1 MSYGLLSLGVQGVR
15 AAQSGLGVV
24 SNNITNVNTP
34 GYTRQV
40 AQFNSMEEGGVL
52 QDSTQRIVD
61 QFINQR
67 LWSDNSRFE
76 AAQAYEQLSSQLD
89 NLLASDSTS
98 LNVKMDDYFAA
109 LQAANDDPISLTNR
123 ELFLAEADALVR
135 RYHDLDDQLS
145 NMNETINTRIRELT
159 NEINVSAGDIADLND
174 RIRIAEASG
183 KDAFELKDQRDES
196 IKELASLVDIQ
207 VSEQSNGELSI
218 FVGNG
223 QPLVVGKSAYQFSAG
238 QNDFDPERYDI
249 SINIAGSETNITEM
263 IDGGELGGLLT
274 YRRETMDRSLN
285 ELGRLAIIFAD
296 TMNEQHQKGIDYDGE
311 MGEKLFNDVN
321 DPNLISGRLRSLY
334 GTEGSVAIT
343 DSSQLQASDYEL
355 VFTGADGFRVER
367 LSDGKIWESQDFSRV
382 TAEGDVTASGD
393 LFYAEGSGRIIL
405 ELDGFRLDANAGGPF
420 VSGEKLMIS
429 PVRTGAE
436 DIELNV
442 TNGRDLALASP
453 VTISKSVSGSG
464 STSEATVALS
474 AIGDLTVK
482 DPVELLSGT
491 TSEPGLPFELSYTD
505 ADGWEASV
513 VGVTV
518 TPSSSDPRKLVLT
531 GGGLGDN
538 ELTVTLSGEKKDG
551 DVFELGYNF
560 DIDSNGQPINV
571 GVSDNRNGLLMSNLM
586 KEASSLDGN
595 YQDTYG
601 RLVERVG
608 TDTRVAQMDLSAS
621 EAVLNNTIAQRES
634 VSGVNL
640 DEEAVRL
647 IQFQQAYQAS
657 AQIISA
663 SQKIFDSLI
672 QAV

>member
-24 SNNITNVNTP
+24 GNNITNVNTP

-40 AQFNSMEEGGVL
+40 AQFTSMEEGGVL
-52 QDSTQRIVD
+52 QDQVQRIAD
-61 QFINQR
+61 QYINAR

-89 NLLASDSTS
+89 NLMASDSTS
-98 LNVKMDDYFAA
+98 LAVKMDDYFAA

-135 RYHDLDDQLS
+135 RYHDLHDQVS
-145 NMNETINTRIRELT
+145 NMRETINTRIRELT
-159 NEINVSAGDIADLND
+159 SEVNVSAGDIADLND

-183 KDAFELKDQRDES
+183 KEAYELKDQREEA
-196 IKELASLVDIQ
+196 IKELSALVDIQ

-223 QPLVVGKSAYQFSAG
+223 QPLVVGMSAYQFAAS
-238 QNDFDPERYDI
+238 QNDFDPTRFDVTV
-249 SINIAGSETNITEM
+249 NIAGAETNITEM
-263 IDGGELGGLLT
+263 IKGGELGGLLT
-274 YRRETMDRSLN
+274 YRRDTLDRSQN

-296 TMNEQHQKGIDYDGE
+296 SMNAQHEKGIDYDGE
-311 MGEKLFNDVN
+311 MGERLFNDVN
-321 DPNLISGRLRSLY
+321 AANLIDGRLRSLY
-334 GTEGSVAIT
+334 GTEGSVSIA
-343 DSSQLQASDYEL
+343 DASKLQASDYEL
-355 VFTGADGFRVER
+355 AFTGGNDFRIKRLSDGAIWTSRDFTSVADGSVANDGDLFYDPANGRISFQLDGFRV
-367 LSDGKIWESQDFSRV
+367 
-382 TAEGDVTASGD
+382 
-393 LFYAEGSGRIIL
+393 
-405 ELDGFRLDANAGGPF
+405 DADARGPF
-420 VSGEKLMIS
+420 VSTEKLMIS
-429 PVRTGAE
+429 PVKTGAD
-436 DIELNV
+436 DIQLNI

-453 VTISKSVSGSG
+453 VTVAKSSSGDG
-464 STSEATVALS
+464 STSEAVVELTRLHDSVEQDPRQLLPNMPWTLSYDGAAWTATNGTDSIAVAVDPDDARVLT
-474 AIGDLTVK
+474 IGDRTAGQ
-482 DPVELLSGT
+482 S
-491 TSEPGLPFELSYTD
+491 
-505 ADGWEASV
+505 
-513 VGVTV
+513 
-518 TPSSSDPRKLVLT
+518 
-531 GGGLGDN
+531 
-538 ELTVTLSGEKKDG
+538 ELTVTLSGQAASG
-551 DVFELGYNF
+551 DEFTLDYNF
-560 DIDSNGQPINV
+560 SVNDSDQITNV
-571 GVSDNRNGLLMSNLM
+571 GVSDNRNGLLMSDLM
-586 KEASSLDGN
+586 KAASSLEGN

-608 TDTRVAQMDLSAS
+608 TDTKVAQMDRSAS
-621 EAVLNNTIAQRES
+621 EAVLRNTIAQRES

>member
-24 SNNITNVNTP
+24 GNNITNVNTP

-40 AQFNSMEEGGVL
+40 AQFTSMEEGGVL
-52 QDSTQRIVD
+52 QDQVQRIAD
-61 QFINQR
+61 QYINAR

-89 NLLASDSTS
+89 NLMASDSTS
-98 LNVKMDDYFAA
+98 LAVKMDDYFAA

-135 RYHDLDDQLS
+135 RYHDLHDQIS
-145 NMNETINTRIRELT
+145 NMGETINTRIRELT
-159 NEINVSAGDIADLND
+159 NEVNVSAGDIADLNE
-174 RIRIAEASG
+174 RIRVAEAAG
-183 KDAFELKDQRDES
+183 KDAFELKDQREES
-196 IKELASLVDIQ
+196 IKELSALVDIQ

-223 QPLVVGKSAYQFSAG
+223 QPLVVGQSAYQFAAG
-238 QNDFDPERYDI
+238 QNDFDPTRFDVTV
-249 SINIAGSETNITEM
+249 NIAGAETNITDM
-263 IDGGELGGLLT
+263 IRGGELGGLLT
-274 YRRETMDRSLN
+274 YRRETLDRSQN

-296 TMNEQHQKGIDYDGE
+296 TMNAQHQKGIDYDGE
-311 MGEKLFNDVN
+311 MGERLFSNVN
-321 DPNLISGRLRSLY
+321 APNLIDGRLRSLY
-334 GTEGSVAIT
+334 GTEGTVNIT

-355 VFTGADGFRVER
+355 VFTGANDFRVKR
-367 LSDGKIWESQDFSRV
+367 LSDGKIWDSQDLNKV
-382 TAEGDVTASGD
+382 TTADDVANSGD
-393 LFYAEGSGRIIL
+393 LFYDPSNGEISL
-405 ELDGFRLDANAGGPF
+405 ELDGFRLDADAHGPF

-429 PVRTGAE
+429 PVKTGAD
-436 DIELNV
+436 DIQLNI

-453 VTISKSVSGSG
+453 VTVSKSASGDG
-464 STSEATVALS
+464 STAEAVVE
-474 AIGDLTVK
+474 LTHLYDSTEK
-482 DPVELLSGT
+482 DPREQL
-491 TSEPGLPFELSYTD
+491 PGIPWELSFDGTDWTALD
-505 ADGWEASV
+505 ADGDPVSV
-513 VGVTV
+513 VQST
-518 TPSSSDPRKLVLT
+518 SDPRVLVI
-531 GGGLGDN
+531 GSRADN
-538 ELTVTLSGEKKDG
+538 QSELTVTLSGQPATDDK
-551 DVFELGYNF
+551 FTLNYNF
-560 DIDSNGQPINV
+560 SVDDADQITNV
-571 GVSDNRNGLLMSNLM
+571 GVSDNRNGLLMSDLM
-586 KEASSLDGN
+586 KEASSLEGN

-608 TDTRVAQMDLSAS
+608 TDTRVAQMDRSAS

-634 VSGVNL
+634 ISGVNL

-672 QAV
+672 QVV

>member
-24 SNNITNVNTP
+24 GNNITNVNTP

-40 AQFNSMEEGGVL
+40 AQFTSMEEGGVL
-52 QDSTQRIVD
+52 QDQVQRIAD
-61 QFINQR
+61 QYINAR

-89 NLLASDSTS
+89 NLMASDSTS
-98 LNVKMDDYFAA
+98 LAVKMDDYFAA

-135 RYHDLDDQLS
+135 RYHDLHDQVS
-145 NMNETINTRIRELT
+145 NMRETINTRIRELT
-159 NEINVSAGDIADLND
+159 SEVNVSAGDIADLND

-183 KDAFELKDQRDES
+183 KDAFELKDQREEA
-196 IKELASLVDIQ
+196 IKELSALVDIQ

-223 QPLVVGKSAYQFSAG
+223 QPLVVGMSAYQFAAS
-238 QNDFDPERYDI
+238 QNDFDPTRFDVTV
-249 SINIAGSETNITEM
+249 NIAGAETNITEM
-263 IDGGELGGLLT
+263 IKGGELGGLLT
-274 YRRETMDRSLN
+274 YRRDTLDRSQN

-296 TMNEQHQKGIDYDGE
+296 TMNAQHEKGIDYDGE
-311 MGEKLFNDVN
+311 MGERLFNDVN
-321 DPNLISGRLRSLY
+321 AANLIDGRLRSLY
-334 GTEGSVAIT
+334 GTEGSVSIA
-343 DSSQLQASDYEL
+343 DASKLQASDYEL
-355 VFTGADGFRVER
+355 AFTGGNDFRIKRLSDGAIWTSRDFTSVADGSVASDGDLFYDPTNGRISFQLDGFRV
-367 LSDGKIWESQDFSRV
+367 
-382 TAEGDVTASGD
+382 
-393 LFYAEGSGRIIL
+393 
-405 ELDGFRLDANAGGPF
+405 DADARGPF
-420 VSGEKLMIS
+420 VSTEKLMIS
-429 PVRTGAE
+429 PVKTGAD
-436 DIELNV
+436 DIQLNI

-453 VTISKSVSGSG
+453 VTVAKSSSGDG
-464 STSEATVALS
+464 STSEAVVELTRLHDSVEQDPRQLLPNMPWTLSYDGAAWTATNGTDSIAVAVDPDDARVLT
-474 AIGDLTVK
+474 IGDRTAGQ
-482 DPVELLSGT
+482 S
-491 TSEPGLPFELSYTD
+491 
-505 ADGWEASV
+505 
-513 VGVTV
+513 
-518 TPSSSDPRKLVLT
+518 
-531 GGGLGDN
+531 
-538 ELTVTLSGEKKDG
+538 ELTVTLSGQAASG
-551 DVFELGYNF
+551 DEFTLDYNF
-560 DIDSNGQPINV
+560 SVNDSDQITNV
-571 GVSDNRNGLLMSNLM
+571 GVSDNRNGLLMSDLM
-586 KEASSLDGN
+586 KAASSLEGN

-608 TDTRVAQMDLSAS
+608 TDTKVAQMDRSAS
-621 EAVLNNTIAQRES
+621 EAVLRNTIAQRES

>member
-238 QNDFDPERYDI
+238 QNDFDPDRYDI
-249 SINIAGSETNITEM
+249 TINIAGSETNITEM

-311 MGEKLFNDVN
+311 MGERLFNNVN
-321 DPNLISGRLRSLY
+321 DPNLIGGRLRSLY
-334 GTEGSVAIT
+334 GTEGSVEIT

-355 VFTGADGFRVER
+355 VFTGANEFRVKR
-367 LSDGKIWESQDFSRV
+367 LSDGKIWSSDALE
-382 TAEGDVTASGD
+382 ASGNLSFD
-393 LFYAEGSGRIIL
+393 PDIGQISL

-453 VTISKSVSGSG
+453 VTISKSVSGDG

-474 AIGDLTVK
+474 SIGDLTVK

-491 TSEPGLPFELSYTD
+491 TPEPGLPFELSYTD
-505 ADGWEASV
+505 VGGWKTSV
-513 VGVTV
+513 AGVTV

-538 ELTVTLSGEKKDG
+538 ELTVTLSGETKDG

-560 DIDSNGQPINV
+560 DIDPASGPVNV
-571 GVSDNRNGLLMSNLM
+571 GVSDNRNGLLMSGLM

-608 TDTRVAQMDLSAS
+608 TDTRVAQMDRSAS

-663 SQKIFDSLI
+663 SQRIFDSLI